1 MLVWADICWLPIRY
15 QLYRNIVQHYCNHYK
30 DDLTELFLT
39 CLLILDA
46 LCSHCKVPGPLFDV
60 VFWLGYCNSM
70 LNPLIYAMWSQEFK
84 NTFISIIK
92 CQCHRRSNRPI
103 PTIVKTPDNDPA
115 HTTLRHNG
123 ISKPIEQSESTDEIE
138 ESLSMVATPSQSHED
153 VHFHLQQWL

>member
-1 MLVWADICWLPIRY
+1 M
-15 QLYRNIVQHYCNHYK
+15 QHYCNHYK

-103 PTIVKTPDNDPA
+103 PTIVTTPDNDPA
-115 HTTLRHNG
+115 RTTLRNNS

-153 VHFHLQQWL
+153 VHFHLQQ